1 MARTETYYRGYRI
14 VVTQGVWMRYFEIT
28 PTRPEIPLLHT
39 SRIVFLGSETEALSD
54 AHRRVDELLE

>member
-39 SRIVFLGSETEALSD
+39 PRIVFLGSETEALSD

>member
-28 PTRPEIPLLHT
+28 PTRPEIPLLHPL
-39 SRIVFLGSETEALSD
+39 RIVFLGSETEALSD
-54 AHRRVDELLE
+54 VHRRVDELLE

>member
-1 MARTETYYRGYRI
+1 
-14 VVTQGVWMRYFEIT
+14 MRYFEIT

-39 SRIVFLGSETEALSD
+39 PRIVFLGSETEALSD